1 AVRQCQIPVPQ
12 WPDDACG
19 SLLLG
24 ASPVRID
31 TTSPC
36 RHRALL
42 CSRWGSGVLGVPAG
56 GARTTPGAA
65 ATTYSTGAV
74 LGRLYVLFGALLPT
88 GLCGRG
94 IGRGRV
100 LPTAGTTAGATSTPV
115 AAAPS
120 AGPLVVPVSA
130 PLAAWSAGVADVLD
144 LFGLQTRV
152 LPTFVLGQL
161 ALGAL
166 GDVECAEQVCGGGV
180 GLLRL
185 GHLQVECGV

>member
-1 AVRQCQIPVPQ
+1 DSAGGP
-12 WPDDACG
+12 
-19 SLLLG
+19 SHLG
-24 ASPVRID
+24 ACPVGID

-36 RHRALL
+36 RHRARL

-74 LGRLYVLFGALLPT
+74 LGRLYGLLGALRAT
-88 GLCGRG
+88 GLVVRG
-94 IGRGRV
+94 IGRVRV
-100 LPTAGTTAGATSTPV
+100 LLTAVTTASAPSTPA

-120 AGPLVVPVSA
+120 AGALVVSVSA
-130 PLAAWSAGVADVLD
+130 PIAAAAAGVADVLV

-161 ALGAL
+161 ALGA
-166 GDVECAEQVCGGGV
+166 
-180 GLLRL
+180 
-185 GHLQVECGV
+185 